1 MVSYMVSKSVW
12 CEEPFCV
19 LVGTSGDEAGGS
31 CKQSK
36 VYGLRMAYTRD
47 GESVPVRSIKMN
59 RRRGGL
65 ATAARNMAL

>member
-1 MVSYMVSKSVW
+1 MVSKSVW

-47 GESVPVRSIKMN
+47 GESVVRTINKDAN
-59 RRRGGL
+59 PDDVWRP
-65 ATAARNMAL
+65 TAARNMAL